1 MARSTIWI
9 AKEEGNL
16 SLTSLITSLKRAL
29 VLKISTLDN
38 DDEFEYLLNEF
49 QEKNNI
55 FVGKLLKYKRSKSME
70 TVNPNENSLSEENL
84 RNYPLIEYSLFAIDD
99 KEILVEEKL
108 PNMGHKRVLT
118 KILEIYQKV
127 SSNSWLDYNFEFLF
141 SPKSAEEF
149 LMSVDKIKLVRFSD
163 IRKNPDPEDD
173 DLALFEDLTGDT
185 KSASIEIANSKG
197 LNKKSR
203 YIQGGFLLV
212 EEGKA
217 HMKLE
222 ARKGEESAVY
232 NTRKGSAK
240 EKELVEYKKEDRRTT
255 VEKKFYEMIKK
266 FLRK

>member
-9 AKEEGNL
+9 AKEEENL
-16 SLTSLITSLKRAL
+16 ALTSLTNFLKRAL
-29 VLKISTLDN
+29 ELKASVIDE
-38 DDEFEYLLNEF
+38 DEEFEYLLNEF
-49 QEKNNI
+49 QERNGI
-55 FVGKLLKYKRSKSME
+55 YFGRLLKYKRSKLME
-70 TVNPNENSLSEENL
+70 TVNPTENTLGEENL
-84 RNYPLIEYSLFAIDD
+84 RNYPLIEYSLFAVR
-99 KEILVEEKL
+99 ENGILVEEKI
-108 PNMGHKRVLT
+108 PNMGHKRVLS

-127 SSNSWLDYNFEFLF
+127 ASTSKLDYSFDFLF
-141 SPKSAEEF
+141 SPRSAEEF
-149 LMSVDKIKLVRFSD
+149 LKSVDKIKLVRFSD

-222 ARKGEESAVY
+222 GSKGDEPTVY

-240 EKELVEYKKEDRRTT
+240 EKELVEYKKDERRKT
-255 VEKKFYEMIKK
+255 VEKKFSEMIKK
-266 FLRK
+266 FLEK